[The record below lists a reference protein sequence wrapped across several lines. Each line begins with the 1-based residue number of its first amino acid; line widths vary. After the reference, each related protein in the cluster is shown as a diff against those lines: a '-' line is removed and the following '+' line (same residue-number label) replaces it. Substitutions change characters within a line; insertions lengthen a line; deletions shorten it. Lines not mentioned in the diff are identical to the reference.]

1 MSERDAGKEE
11 TCLRRKSGEERGGIR
26 ARRGKT
32 RGKDTLGEM
41 KMKRKMDDERVKYR
55 TKERRRLLDF
65 IKVTF
70 ILSG

>member
-1 MSERDAGKEE
+1 MSERDAGKE

-26 ARRGKT
+26 GRRGKT

-41 KMKRKMDDERVKYR
+41 KMKRKTDDERVKYR
-55 TKERRRLLDF
+55 IKERRRLLDF
-65 IKVTF
+65 RKVTF